1 MEDYGDL
8 KSRLLL
14 TTALL
19 TVGGSGVAAIA
30 SGMDAAVPFALGGVL
45 GLLYQLLLQFG
56 ADAALSSAA
65 YSTSSAAAFDAYAA
79 AAARSSGTV
88 NEDTG
93 RSTESTSPAHLSHS
107 NSRLLRIV
115 GSSAVRLLLLVTA
128 AFSAVLALQDRSGR
142 PVGDG
147 KPGAE
152 AKSSTSANV
161 FAHMTY
167 LLLLLHMPYLLL
179 LLHKSMSLVPA
190 PPC

>member
-93 RSTESTSPAHLSHS
+93 RSTESTSPALDLSHS

-128 AFSAVLALQDRSGR
+128 AFAAVWALQDRSGR
-142 PVGDG
+142 LVGDG
-147 KPGAE
+147 ITVAE

-161 FAHMTY
+161 FAHM
-167 LLLLLHMPYLLL
+167 PWLLL